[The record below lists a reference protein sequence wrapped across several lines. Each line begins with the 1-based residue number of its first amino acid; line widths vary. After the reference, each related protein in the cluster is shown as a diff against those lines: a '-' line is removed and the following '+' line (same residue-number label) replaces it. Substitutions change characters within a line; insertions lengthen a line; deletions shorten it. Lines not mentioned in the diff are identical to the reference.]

1 MLEIKNLTKNYSSK
15 KIGPFNININEDS
28 TCAIIGRSGS
38 GKTTLVNMLT
48 NSINNYEG
56 TVKFNGEIISKKD
69 FTYINQIGTLFNHL
83 TVIENLRL
91 TSLASVEEI
100 LLVLEQLNL
109 DKSYINKY
117 PFELSG
123 GEKQRIDLT
132 RAIIQK
138 NKIIIL
144 DEALSALDLRTKD
157 EIYEILKELR
167 SKYKLLII
175 LITHDIEEALTLGDN
190 IIVLEQGE
198 IKYERSSTK
207 ILEVE
212 DIDFLIS
219 KERLNKLRSLYG
231 NN

>member
-28 TCAIIGRSGS
+28 TCSIIGRSRS